1 MGKMRDRL
9 IRSFGESLALVVG
22 YGTLLSRASLA
33 ATVGAAGEA
42 KPFFPV
48 VVNGFRRSFN
58 LRPGH
63 YEPSYHLTHEPL
75 ELGAMNVQPLEGYS
89 FNGVAFSV
97 SKGELEVLDEREKYY
112 QRIEVQVEAFPDFVG
127 FPVQEAGSVEGAASA
142 RGAFVYS
149 AGPESPWVIDDPEML
164 RPHWRDLIL
173 AREGAYALGKPFGVM
188 FDSTTYLAGGRT
200 LVVDEYR
207 DLLPPVEDR

>member
-1 MGKMRDRL
+1 MAQERDKPMRPIEGSD
-9 IRSFGESLALVVG
+9 SLVVG

-33 ATVGAAGEA
+33 SSVGAGGQT
-42 KPFFPV
+42 KTFLPV
-48 VVNGFRRSFN
+48 VVEGFRRIFN

-63 YEPSYHLTHEPL
+63 YEPSYHLTHEPV
-75 ELGAMNVQPLEGYS
+75 ELGAMNVQRLEGHS

-97 SKGELEVLDEREKYY
+97 SKGEMKVLDEREKYY
-112 QRIEVQVEAFPDFVG
+112 QRIEVQVEAFPGFVG
-127 FPVQEAGSVEGAASA
+127 HSVEAAPSG

-173 AREGAYALGKPFGVM
+173 AREGAYALGRAFGEM
-188 FDSTTYLAGGRT
+188 FDATTYLAGGRT

-207 DLLPPVEDR
+207 DFLPPMEDR